1 MNVYI
6 MLVEFDGRSFDT
18 KNDFE
23 LYVRN
28 QLYNE
33 IGFGYYETGTDN
45 YSFLY
50 KLFERHPFFEYHS
63 SGDNKI
69 KGFQLE
75 ENLLCRNAI
84 HMSFVRECGEHVGFS
99 WRKCITPIVKSVA
112 DRNKERLI
120 LAMRETISPDTM
132 AFKRNAIQ
140 SCKLCGSTSNLHTD
154 HSDISFKKISTDYL
168 LVCVSSGVKAPQ
180 TFDCDLATCVPRFRV
195 EDAEFSRSWYDYH
208 RSIAVYQI
216 LCQTCNSKKGSK
228 STFMKS

>member
-1 MNVYI
+1 
-6 MLVEFDGRSFDT
+6 MLVEFDGRTFDT
-18 KNDFE
+18 KKAFE

-33 IGFGYYETGTDN
+33 IGFGYYETGSAN

-50 KLFERHPFFEYHS
+50 KLFERYPFFEYHCAV
-63 SGDNKI
+63 SGENKI
-69 KGFQLE
+69 KGFILE

-84 HMSFVRECGEHVGFS
+84 HMSFVREGGEHVAFS

-132 AFKRNAIQ
+132 AFKKTAIP

-168 LVCVSSGVKAPQ
+168 LLCISSGVKAPNS
-180 TFDCDLATCVPRFRV
+180 FDCDLATCVPRFRA
-195 EDAEFSRSWYDYH
+195 EDSEFAISWYNYH
-208 RSIAVYQI
+208 KSIAVYQI
-216 LCQTCNSKKGSK
+216 LCQTCNCKKGDK
-228 STFMKS
+228 

>member
-1 MNVYI
+1 MSIYN
-6 MLVEFDGRSFDT
+6 MLVEFDGRVFNT
-18 KNDFE
+18 KKAFE

-33 IGFGYYETGTDN
+33 IGFGYYETGSTHF
-45 YSFLY
+45 SFLY

-69 KGFQLE
+69 KGFLLE

-84 HMSFVRECGEHVGFS
+84 HMSFVRQCGEHVAFS

-132 AFKRNAIQ
+132 AFKKNAIP
-140 SCKLCGSTSNLHTD
+140 SCKLCGSTANLHTD

-168 LVCVSSGVKAPQ
+168 VLCVSSGVQAPQ
-180 TFDCDLATCVPRFRV
+180 TFECDLGTCMPRFRV
-195 EDAEFSRSWYDYH
+195 QDSEFATSWYEYH
-208 RSIAVYQI
+208 KKIAVYQI
-216 LCQTCNSKKGSK
+216 LCKTCNCKKGDK
-228 STFMKS
+228 